1 MVSKSREVGIRLSVK
16 DDAIVRR
23 ALQELG
29 KDGEAALKRIERAGK
44 PASTS
49 LVALNAAAGA
59 VRGSIGGMMAG
70 FVAGLVPVLT
80 LSAAINGTRAALEK
94 YGDIADKSKSA
105 GLDSEFFQGLAYQA
119 KLAGVDIGTLSGAL
133 DTFNK
138 NAGQAAEGRG
148 RMVSALKGENAE
160 LLRNI
165 QLATSQEERLR
176 LVFDALSKIGDAN
189 KKAALAAAVFGEAG
203 TDLVAAFEG
212 GSIAIDETIRKARE
226 LGIIVDRET
235 IARADELGDKFD
247 TVSEIIDNK
256 LKTAL
261 VNLGPTLVWV
271 LELLNSIIKL
281 TGDALRGVGDFMAEG
296 DAQVSTQGLKD
307 EFATLDKLYATAHA
321 KVMTLTGERQDAL
334 GNQMQNWQDRMNAIQ
349 VELDRR
355 GPAVGVSSTPPG
367 SPPSLPLNDEA
378 KQAIKEAE
386 ALVKRLRTETETYAD
401 TLADLQQKLDGGLI
415 TQETFNRGQAEA
427 ALKFA
432 KAADDADEY
441 AAALGRIEEA
451 HREGL
456 ITEQQYTDAVES
468 LTKKRL
474 TAQNDWAAGIQLGLM
489 QIKDGAKDVATDVA
503 SAVTGWAD
511 QLGDQI
517 GKAAQ
522 TGKFAWQDVVKSIL
536 ADTAKLAT
544 QQLISRPLAGFLGS
558 VAGSLLGGGGYLGNS
573 IGPGASFGQL
583 SAFRVGNNAD
593 GTDNWRGGPT
603 WVGERGPEILN
614 LPRGSQVIPNHKI
627 GGTSVTLAPTYQI
640 DGSGLSEAQ
649 LLRVMEANNAA
660 LLAQV
665 PGAVK
670 KAVADG
676 VFG

>member
-59 VRGSIGGMMAG
+59 VRGSIGGLMSG

-94 YGDIADKSKSA
+94 YGDVADKSKSA

-148 RMVSALKGENAE
+148 KMVAALKGENAE

-176 LVFDALSKIGDAN
+176 LVADALSKIRDSSQ
-189 KKAALAAAVFGEAG
+189 KAALASAVFGNAG
-203 TDLVAAFEG
+203 TDLVAVFEG
-212 GSIAIDETIRKARE
+212 GADAIDETIRKARE
-226 LGIIVDRET
+226 LGIIVDRDT

-271 LELLNSIIKL
+271 LELLNSIITL
-281 TGDALRGVGDFMAEG
+281 SADALRGVGDFMAEG
-296 DAQVSTQGLKD
+296 DAQVSTQGLRD
-307 EFATLDKLYATAHA
+307 EFATLDKLYANAHA
-321 KVMTLTGERQDAL
+321 KVMTLSGEQQDAL

-349 VELDRR
+349 AELDRR
-355 GPAVGVSSTPPG
+355 GPAVGVSSTAPG
-367 SPPSLPLNDEA
+367 TPPSLPLNDEA

-401 TLADLQQKLDGGLI
+401 TVADLKAKLDGGLI

-517 GKAAQ
+517 AKAAQ
-522 TGKFAWQDVVKSIL
+522 TGKFAWQDLVKSML
-536 ADTAKLAT
+536 ADLAKLAT
-544 QQLISRPLAGFLGS
+544 QQLITRPLAGLLGS
-558 VAGSLLGGGGYLGNS
+558 VAGSLFGGGGYLGNS
-573 IGPGASFGQL
+573 IGSGATFSQL
-583 SAFRVGNNAD
+583 SAFKVGLAD

-627 GGTSVTLAPTYQI
+627 GGTSVTLAPTYNI
-640 DGSGLSEAQ
+640 DGSNLSQAQ
-649 LLRVMEANNAA
+649 LMAAMEANNDR
-660 LLAQV
+660 LLSRV
-665 PGAVK
+665 SDVVK
-670 KAVADG
+670 GDIAKG
-676 VFG
+676 KWG